1 MINVSD
7 ILAQRRQDAEKKR
20 DRRVEAL
27 YAAHPEMACLHQERL
42 QKGRALLGRILTMRE
57 EERKI
62 AEAELRRCREEE
74 LAGWKAL
81 GISADAFL
89 PDYVCSDCHDEGFVD
104 GVSCHCRNRLLAEA
118 RYDMSAVG
126 KRIATEN
133 FKTFNLLLFRQDR
146 QADEPCSPYE
156 NMADL
161 RRRMK
166 EEYIPTFSRRSPNL
180 YFYGPTGTGKTFLLN
195 CIVKEL
201 LDRGVQVYY
210 RTAPQLLEFLTTYS
224 FSYATERTEQDRA
237 KHDFAFSCDL
247 LVIDDLGTEFLTD
260 KMRAELF
267 ELLNARIVAAL
278 PTIISSNVRL
288 EELGD
293 LYDERIASRI
303 AGEYVPFAFFGSDLR
318 RQ

>member
-1 MINVSD
+1 MSNVSD
-7 ILAQRRQDAEKKR
+7 ILARRRQEAVQKR

-27 YAAHPEMACLHQERL
+27 YAQYPDMARIHRERL
-42 QKGRALLGRILTMRE
+42 QQGRVLLGKILSMNEEQRKEAEADLRRRRE
-57 EERKI
+57 EEQ
-62 AEAELRRCREEE
+62 
-74 LAGWKAL
+74 AGWKAL
-81 GISADAFL
+81 GIPAEVFL
-89 PDYVCSDCHDEGFVD
+89 PDYVCSDCHDEGFVN

-118 RYDMSAVG
+118 RYDMSAIG
-126 KRIATEN
+126 KRVEVEN
-133 FKTFNLLLFRQDR
+133 FQTFNLQLFRQDR
-146 QADEPCSPYE
+146 QSDEPCSPFE

-180 YFYGPTGTGKTFLLN
+180 YFYGPTGTGKTFFLN

-210 RTAPQLLEFLTTYS
+210 QTAPQLLEFLTTYS
-224 FSYATERTEQDRA
+224 FSYAGERTESDRV

-267 ELLNARIVAAL
+267 ELLNGRIVAAL
-278 PTIISSNVRL
+278 PTIISSNVQL

-293 LYDERIASRI
+293 LYGERIASRI
-303 AGEYVPFAFFGSDLR
+303 AGEYIPFALFGSDLR

>member
-1 MINVSD
+1 MTNVSD
-7 ILAQRRQDAEKKR
+7 ILAKRRQEAVQKR

-27 YAAHPEMACLHQERL
+27 YAAHPEMARLHQQRL
-42 QKGRALLGRILTMRE
+42 QKGRALLGKMLSMNEEERKEAEADLRRRRE
-57 EERKI
+57 EER
-62 AEAELRRCREEE
+62 
-74 LAGWKAL
+74 AGWEAL
-81 GISADAFL
+81 GVSPNAFL
-89 PDYVCSDCHDEGFVD
+89 PDYVCSDCHDEGFVN

-118 RYDMSAVG
+118 RYDMSAIG
-126 KRIATEN
+126 KRVEIEN

-146 QADEPCSPYE
+146 QPNEPCSPFE

-161 RRRMK
+161 HRRMK

-180 YFYGPTGTGKTFLLN
+180 YFYGPTGTGQTFLIN

-224 FSYATERTEQDRA
+224 FSYAGERTESDRA

-278 PTIISSNVRL
+278 PTIISSNVQL

-293 LYDERIASRI
+293 LYGERIASRI
-303 AGEYVPFAFFGSDLR
+303 AGEYVPFALFGSDLR
-318 RQ
+318 KQ